1 MNASL
6 SVTSVTQ
13 IKSIIMINV
22 NVSANSQ
29 KNFTC
34 ANIYIYIYIYIYI
47 WNTATCSF
55 EKGKHSGSIIDDS
68 VIMRDEI
75 INAAKIV
82 SKNINSSMSSIK
94 KCY

>member
-6 SVTSVTQ
+6 SVASVTQ

-34 ANIYIYIYIYIYI
+34 AKIYIYIYIYI

-55 EKGKHSGSIIDDS
+55 EKGKHSGSIIDDL

>member
-6 SVTSVTQ
+6 SVASVTQ

-34 ANIYIYIYIYIYI
+34 AKIYIYIYI

-75 INAAKIV
+75 INAAEIV

>member
-6 SVTSVTQ
+6 SVASVTQ

-34 ANIYIYIYIYIYI
+34 AKIYIYI

>member
-6 SVTSVTQ
+6 SVASVTQ
-13 IKSIIMINV
+13 IKSIIMIIV

-34 ANIYIYIYIYIYI
+34 ANIYIYIYIYI

>member
-1 MNASL
+1 MQI
-6 SVTSVTQ
+6 VKKTSHVQ
-13 IKSIIMINV
+13 
-22 NVSANSQ
+22 
-29 KNFTC
+29 
-34 ANIYIYIYIYIYI
+34 IYIYIYIYIYI

>member
-34 ANIYIYIYIYIYI
+34 AKIYIYIYIFGILLHAVLKKA
-47 WNTATCSF
+47 NTQ
-55 EKGKHSGSIIDDS
+55 EVLLMIQ
-68 VIMRDEI
+68 
-75 INAAKIV
+75 
-82 SKNINSSMSSIK
+82 
-94 KCY
+94 

>member
-6 SVTSVTQ
+6 SVASVTQ

-34 ANIYIYIYIYIYI
+34 AKIYIYIYIY

>member
-1 MNASL
+1 M
-6 SVTSVTQ
+6 
-13 IKSIIMINV
+13 NV
-22 NVSANSQ
+22 NLKEHHVCE
-29 KNFTC
+29 KD
-34 ANIYIYIYIYIYI
+34 YD

-55 EKGKHSGSIIDDS
+55 EEGKHSGSIIDDS

>member
-6 SVTSVTQ
+6 SVASVTQ

-34 ANIYIYIYIYIYI
+34 AKIYIYIYIYI

>member
-6 SVTSVTQ
+6 SVASVTQ

-34 ANIYIYIYIYIYI
+34 AKIYIYIYI

>member
-6 SVTSVTQ
+6 SVASVTQ

-34 ANIYIYIYIYIYI
+34 AKIYIYIYIYIFGI
-47 WNTATCSF
+47 LLHAVLKKANTQ
-55 EKGKHSGSIIDDS
+55 EVLLMIQ
-68 VIMRDEI
+68 
-75 INAAKIV
+75 
-82 SKNINSSMSSIK
+82 
-94 KCY
+94 

>member
-6 SVTSVTQ
+6 SVASVTQ

-34 ANIYIYIYIYIYI
+34 AKIYIYIYIYIYI
-47 WNTATCSF
+47 FGILLHAVLKKANTQ
-55 EKGKHSGSIIDDS
+55 EVLLMIQ
-68 VIMRDEI
+68 
-75 INAAKIV
+75 
-82 SKNINSSMSSIK
+82 
-94 KCY
+94 

>member
-1 MNASL
+1 MNTSL
-6 SVTSVTQ
+6 SVASVTQ

-34 ANIYIYIYIYIYI
+34 ANIYIYI

-55 EKGKHSGSIIDDS
+55 EKGKHSEVLLMIQ
-68 VIMRDEI
+68 
-75 INAAKIV
+75 
-82 SKNINSSMSSIK
+82 
-94 KCY
+94 